1 MLPNSV
7 REILEKEKESRK
19 YSVMADILRILS
31 LTFGRLWL
39 FEIVNEINAF
49 RRTLGISEDVSY
61 DECLSAARELA
72 GKGIITFEEKIRG
85 TFTSPKGV
93 PDVLVGLKIRNIA
106 PILASVDEK
115 LRKYIE
121 IRRKVF
127 GSLR

>member
-7 REILEKEKESRK
+7 REILEREKESKK
-19 YSVMADILRILS
+19 YGVMADILRILS

-49 RRTLGISEDVSY
+49 RRTIGVSEDVNY
-61 DECLSAARELA
+61 EECLSAAKELA
-72 GKGIITFEEKIRG
+72 NKGIITFEEKIRG

-93 PDVLVGLKIRNIA
+93 PDVLIGLRIRNIA
-106 PILASVDEK
+106 TTLASIDEK

-121 IRRKVF
+121 IRRKIF
-127 GSLR
+127 GSLK